1 MDVLI
6 KEVSDRDS
14 KIALLRIE
22 LSGLESKYEAERLTL
37 LRERDDASAKVE
49 ALEAQIEMMQNEIIE
64 MAGKLKE
71 AYSQRSQYLTDF
83 DLEIQ
88 AKDRIINNLRE
99 QEEQTAHENI
109 LLREENQKNEY
120 LINECKTALLASENQ
135 ISTDRQ
141 RFRDFLEEREK
152 RISELEAELA
162 SANQLLKAAD
172 SEASERDIAEISQS
186 AAVAARLVRGNVS
199 LTGIY
204 HEHTQALSKIER
216 LTEENK
222 RLDNYIKEIAQE
234 FEEKV
239 PQFMQQQETLQKSEE
254 VIGEQRSRL
263 EAFNEERRQL
273 AKEREAL
280 EQELTYAKTR
290 LETAQVGYKEQ
301 QNQVKFL
308 TYLMEKGQPGN
319 IEAEDVEDNL
329 LFRNIEQLHLV
340 NVQLREK
347 VQEMYKGLEN
357 STENARKIE
366 AQKYR
371 ELASNYEKQLQFQ
384 GNEMNSKDSHIAQL
398 QEQLAAYKAL
408 INQQHI
414 RVPVE
419 RAPENTLNF
428 HEVQAEKEKI
438 ANAYQSLQERFALYR
453 EERVKAD
460 QLNDERLQQQI
471 DLIAELRANKAK
483 LETEITSVQINAQA
497 AGKQVLQTDKDLL
510 MVRERFE
517 KMRTEKQLLD
527 QKVQQLTKGLA
538 DAEDSTLRQKA
549 AAQVL
554 QAQLEEARI
563 NGVRLETELTV
574 WKGSQCVIE
583 RLTATVNEME
593 QRLKSSELE
602 RVGDAEK
609 ITLETTKQFEKMVT
623 EKQLLEQKV
632 EQLTKSLT
640 EAEEEV
646 LRQRSTAQI
655 LQSQLEKER
664 VNNIKLETELNVRK
678 GSQGIIERLTK
689 VVNEMDIRLKTSEL
703 ERSIDGEKINA
714 LEAKIE
720 EMRSQGNPTI
730 EEVRDA
736 EVVNTELVVYD
747 ESEVKKEEV
756 EELPVEKEV
765 DEEKEL
771 EKELHPQEE
780 EVHEENEPGEE
791 EEEGELHDEED
802 MEEEVRYLDEE
813 GEVNDE
819 DDMEEEQRYLD
830 EETELDEEGELND
843 DEEEE
848 MDEEAIGLEGE
859 GMEEEV

>member
-527 QKVQQLTKGLA
+527 QKV
-538 DAEDSTLRQKA
+538 
-549 AAQVL
+549 
-554 QAQLEEARI
+554 
-563 NGVRLETELTV
+563 
-574 WKGSQCVIE
+574 
-583 RLTATVNEME
+583 
-593 QRLKSSELE
+593 
-602 RVGDAEK
+602 
-609 ITLETTKQFEKMVT
+609 
-623 EKQLLEQKV
+623 